1 MKKLLA
7 VFLCASMLFGFGI
20 RVSGANK
27 GKLSLKGDTE
37 ELKRGSAFAVTLEL
51 NRNPGVTSLRVEAE
65 FDEKVLTLVKV
76 ENRKLLSGY
85 NGEVTEDSIVMR
97 WKKENNGRDMVT
109 TGNLAVLYF
118 RVRED
123 AVYGDSKITLKLN
136 EKLYDAQNAA
146 GKAVPF
152 ETENLEFQLPCPH
165 EICHKEILQPVQ
177 FEQAGIIK
185 ETCVNCGEETETE
198 ELPQLLSED
207 GKTTAV
213 LQAGE
218 YRNKDEKSVK
228 TEYLFGGPGF
238 EEAKTMMGENLIRV
252 FTVNFTKNGRSYT
265 PRGETALI
273 LTLDV
278 ELPKDFVLY
287 RMIQGGAEQVEYEL
301 EDGKLLFLYR
311 EGTYAL
317 VNRTV
322 ADWEREEA
330 EKPVTTTTL
339 SAVEEENDEERQR
352 RQDLKWLLA
361 GAGVFLLCGIGIA
374 VLLTRKKR
382 F

>member
-7 VFLCASMLFGFGI
+7 VLLCVGMLFAFGTE
-20 RVSGANK
+20 VFGANK

-37 ELKRGSAFAVTLEL
+37 NLKRGSAFAVTVEL

-65 FDEKVLTLVKV
+65 FDKKVLTLVRV
-76 ENRKLLSGY
+76 ENRKILSGY
-85 NGEVTEDSIVMR
+85 NGEVKEDSVVLR

-109 TGNLAVLYF
+109 TGKLAVLYF

-123 AVYGDSKITLKLN
+123 AVYGDSKITLKMN

-152 ETENLEFQLPCPH
+152 ETGDLEFQLPCPH
-165 EICHKEILQPVQ
+165 EICQKEILQPVQ
-177 FEQAGIIK
+177 FEQVGLVK
-185 ETCVNCGEETETE
+185 ETCVNCGEEKETE
-198 ELPQLLSED
+198 QLPQLLSED
-207 GKTTAV
+207 GKTVAV

-238 EEAKTMMGENLIRV
+238 EEAKTMMGEDLIRA
-252 FTVNFTKNGRSYT
+252 FTVSFTKNGRSYT
-265 PRGETALI
+265 PRGETAL
-273 LTLDV
+273 TLEPDV

-287 RMIQGGAEQVEYEL
+287 RMIQGGAEQVPYDS

-339 SAVEEENDEERQR
+339 SAAQEDNDEERQR

-361 GAGVFLLCGIGIA
+361 GAGVFLFCGIGIV
-374 VLLTRKKR
+374 VLLTRKKP